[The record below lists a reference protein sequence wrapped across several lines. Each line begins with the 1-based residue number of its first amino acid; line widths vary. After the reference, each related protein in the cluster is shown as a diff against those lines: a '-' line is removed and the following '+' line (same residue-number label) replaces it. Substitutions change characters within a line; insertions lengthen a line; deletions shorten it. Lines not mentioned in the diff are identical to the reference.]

1 MWITQEYIAMNIG
14 TFLPHQAAQQNSLK
28 VLALKKAQ
36 RGLHY
41 IKSNWSYKKKKSL
54 LKNLNSDTKLIFRGT
69 EKLY

>member
-1 MWITQEYIAMNIG
+1 MSRNIMWIAQEHTAMNIG

-41 IKSNWSYKKKKSL
+41 VKINW
-54 LKNLNSDTKLIFRGT
+54 N
-69 EKLY
+69 